1 MIKKISF
8 LFLLIVLHYGTFAK
22 KITEQ
27 QAIIAGKNFY
37 FERLN
42 QFKPVD
48 YKDITIDKVLEKNV
62 GGQTLY
68 YTVVF
73 TNKGFVVVSGDD
85 AICPVLCYVFD
96 SRYDELNQP
105 PAFIKWMQD
114 YEKQIVYI
122 LKNNIVPAFAITME
136 WNRLL
141 TAAPEE
147 LKQHKDIKTVSPL
160 LKTTW
165 DQGKYYNNL
174 CPLITGGPDG
184 RAWAGCVPT
193 AVGQIMNYYRHP
205 LNGIGSYTYNDTIA
219 PGLYDS
225 LSADFGNTTY
235 QWDLMPLEV
244 TERQNDSAVA
254 KLLYHFGVS
263 VDLNY
268 SPDGS
273 GMYNHKAAYSLRTYF
288 KYSPDCQYVFRDTAT
303 HTNWKQLILSHLDQK
318 KPLYYAG
325 WADTI
330 NVSGHA
336 FVCDGYQDTSYFH
349 FNWGWGGSSDGY
361 FLLDYLTPGSYDFT
375 LDHELIINFYPD
387 TTSGYPYSCSGIT
400 TFTKTKGTFSD
411 GSGPLHTYVNNSDCI
426 WIIQPADSVTSIKLN
441 FLEFNTEQDSDLVIV
456 YNGNN
461 TSAPVLGTYS
471 GSSLPSQITTT
482 GKALCIKFI
491 SNDSITSDG
500 FLASY
505 TTTTPIFCSGI
516 KNLTAS
522 AGTFNDGSG
531 TFNYHPNQ
539 LCRWTIKP
547 TGAQAVTLHFNSFDI
562 APGDYVKVSD
572 IVTDEVLADASGNV
586 IPEDIICNSGQML
599 VMFKSNDA
607 ALAQG
612 FSASYYNSTGIEEP
626 ANSEI
631 TLAPNPANDH
641 VLISFSHAKQETCN
655 IGIYA
660 AEGKQLAENNYEL
673 LPGQNSI
680 NLDVS
685 MLETGFYLIRISSNS
700 GITVKKIIIE

>member
-1 MIKKISF
+1 MIKKISL
-8 LFLLIVLHYGTFAK
+8 LFLLVLLQYGAFAK
-22 KITEQ
+22 KVTEQ
-27 QAIIAGKNFY
+27 QAVLAGKNFY

-42 QFKPVD
+42 QFRPVD
-48 YKDITIDKVLEKNV
+48 YKDITIDKVIEKNV
-62 GGQTLY
+62 GGQLLY
-68 YTVVF
+68 YIVTF

-85 AICPVLCYVFD
+85 AVCPILCYVFD

-105 PAFIKWMQD
+105 PAFIRWMQD
-114 YEKQIVYI
+114 YETQIIYI
-122 LKNNIVPAFAITME
+122 LKNNIFPAFATTVE

-141 TAAPEE
+141 SSTTEE
-147 LKQHKDIKTVSPL
+147 LKQHKDIKTVAPL
-160 LKTTW
+160 VKTTW
-165 DQGKYYNNL
+165 DQGKYYNNF
-174 CPLITGGPDG
+174 CPLASGGQDG

-205 LNGIGSYTYNDTIA
+205 LVGTGSYSYSDTIA

-235 QWDLMPLEV
+235 QWDMMPLEV

-268 SPDGS
+268 SADGS

-288 KYSPDCQYVFRDTAT
+288 HYSPDCQYVFRDTAT
-303 HTNWKQLILSHLDQK
+303 HTNWKQLILSHLDEK

-361 FLLDYLTPGSYDFT
+361 FMLDYLTPGGSDFT
-375 LDHELIINFYPD
+375 LEHELIINFYPD
-387 TTSGYPYSCSGIT
+387 TSSGYPYYCSGVT
-400 TFTKTKGTFSD
+400 TLNKTQGTFGD
-411 GSGPLHTYVNNSDCI
+411 GSGPLHKYEDNSNCI

-441 FLEFNTEQDSDLVIV
+441 FLEFNTEQDSDVVIV

-461 TSAPVLGTYS
+461 TSAPVLGIYS

-482 GKALCIKFI
+482 GSALCIKFI
-491 SNDSITSDG
+491 SNDSISSDG

-505 TTTTPIFCSGI
+505 STTSPIFCSGM
-516 KNLTAS
+516 KDLTAS
-522 AGTFNDGSG
+522 SGTFNDGSG

-539 LCRWTIKP
+539 LCRWRIIP

-562 APGDYVKVSD
+562 ASGDYVKITD
-572 IVTDEVLADASGNV
+572 IVTNEVLADVSGSV
-586 IPEDIICNSGQML
+586 IPEDIVCNSGQML
-599 VMFKSNDA
+599 VWFRSNDA
-607 ALAQG
+607 ARAQG
-612 FSASYYNSTGIEEP
+612 FSASYYNSTSIDEMSALG
-626 ANSEI
+626 I
-631 TLAPNPANDH
+631 TLVPNPAKDR
-641 VLISFSHAKQETCN
+641 VIISFSNTTQQTYK

-660 AEGKQLAENNYEL
+660 VEGKQITENNYEL
-673 LPGQNSI
+673 LQGQNNI
-680 NLDVS
+680 TLDVS
-685 MLETGFYLIRISSNS
+685 YLEAGFYVVRISSNS
-700 GITVKKIIIE
+700 GTIVKKIIIE

>member
-1 MIKKISF
+1 MIKKNSV
-8 LFLLIVLHYGTFAK
+8 LFLLLLLQYCVFANK
-22 KITEQ
+22 VTEQ
-27 QAIIAGKNFY
+27 QAVLAGKNFY

-42 QFKPVD
+42 QFRPVD
-48 YKDITIDKVLEKNV
+48 YKDITIDKVIEKNV
-62 GGQTLY
+62 GGQLLY
-68 YTVVF
+68 YIVAF

-85 AICPVLCYVFD
+85 AVCPILCYVFD
-96 SRYDELNQP
+96 SRYGELNQP
-105 PAFIKWMQD
+105 PAFIRWMQD
-114 YEKQIVYI
+114 YEKQIIYI
-122 LKNNIVPAFAITME
+122 LKNNISPAFATSME

-141 TAAPEE
+141 SSTPEE
-147 LKQHKDIKTVSPL
+147 LKQHKDIKTIAPL
-160 LKTTW
+160 VKTTW

-174 CPLITGGPDG
+174 CPLATGGPDG
-184 RAWAGCVPT
+184 HAWAGCVPT

-205 LNGIGSYTYNDTIA
+205 IVGTGSYSYNDTIA

-235 QWDLMPLEV
+235 QWDMMPLEV

-263 VDLNY
+263 VDLNF

-288 KYSPDCQYVFRDTAT
+288 HYSPDCQYVFRDTAT
-303 HTNWKQLILSHLDQK
+303 HTNWKQLILSHLDEK

-349 FNWGWGGSSDGY
+349 FNWGWGGSYDGY
-361 FLLDYLTPGSYDFT
+361 FMLDYLTPGGSDFT
-375 LDHELIINFYPD
+375 LEHELIINFYPD
-387 TTSGYPYSCSGIT
+387 TTSAYPYQCNGVT
-400 TFTKTKGTFSD
+400 TLTKTKGTFGD
-411 GSGPLHTYVNNSDCI
+411 GSGPLHKYEDNSNCI
-426 WIIQPADSVTSIKLN
+426 WIIQPADSVSTIKLN
-441 FLEFNTEQDSDLVIV
+441 FLEFNTEQDSDMVIV

-461 TSAPVLGTYS
+461 TAAPVLGTYS

-482 GKALCIKFI
+482 GRALCIKFI
-491 SNDSITSDG
+491 SNDSIASDG

-505 TTTTPIFCSGI
+505 STTFPIFCSGS
-516 KNLTAS
+516 KDLTAS
-522 AGTFNDGSG
+522 SGTFNDGSG

-539 LCRWTIKP
+539 LCRWRIMP

-562 APGDYVKVSD
+562 APGDYIKVSD
-572 IVTDEVLADASGNV
+572 IVTNEVLADVSGNV

-599 VMFKSNDA
+599 VMFRSNDE

-612 FSASYYNSTGIEEP
+612 FSASYYNSTSIEEMG
-626 ANSEI
+626 ATEI
-631 TLAPNPANDH
+631 TLAPNPAKDN
-641 VLISFSHAKQETCN
+641 VMINFRNAAQQTYN

-660 AEGKQLAENNYEL
+660 VEGKLINENNFEL
-673 LPGQNSI
+673 LQGQNI
-680 NLDVS
+680 VNLDVS
-685 MLETGFYLIRISSNS
+685 YLEAGFYVVRISSNS
-700 GITVKKIIIE
+700 GTIVKKIIIE